1 MYKHDKKVREMGCI
15 SSKMN
20 GCIEHHSR
28 ELYIEREEQR
38 FQISRIGSTDTKERK
53 KKRRKKFEQ
62 DFLRGVE
69 CHRKYMRKTKSDTE
83 IVENYKKKTAAM

>member
-69 CHRKYMRKTKSDTE
+69 SHRKYMRKTKSDTE

>member
-1 MYKHDKKVREMGCI
+1 MGCM
-15 SSKMN
+15 SSIMN

-38 FQISRIGSTDTKERK
+38 FQISRIGSTDTPERK
-53 KKRRKKFEQ
+53 QKRRKKFEQ

-69 CHRKYMRKTKSDTE
+69 SQRKYMGKNTSDQD

>member
-1 MYKHDKKVREMGCI
+1 
-15 SSKMN
+15 MN

-38 FQISRIGSTDTKERK
+38 FQISRIGSTDTPERK
-53 KKRRKKFEQ
+53 QKRRKKFEQ

-69 CHRKYMRKTKSDTE
+69 SQRKYMGKNTSDQD

>member
-1 MYKHDKKVREMGCI
+1 
-15 SSKMN
+15 MN
-20 GCIEHHSR
+20 ACIEHHSR

-38 FQISRIGSTDTKERK
+38 FQISRIGNTDTDERK

-69 CHRKYMRKTKSDTE
+69 CDRKYMSKTTSDKD
-83 IVENYKKKTAAM
+83 IVENYKKVTALI

>member
-1 MYKHDKKVREMGCI
+1 
-15 SSKMN
+15 MN

-38 FQISRIGSTDTKERK
+38 FQISRIGSTDTPERK
-53 KKRRKKFEQ
+53 QKRRKKFEQ

-69 CHRKYMRKTKSDTE
+69 SQRKYMRKNTSDQD